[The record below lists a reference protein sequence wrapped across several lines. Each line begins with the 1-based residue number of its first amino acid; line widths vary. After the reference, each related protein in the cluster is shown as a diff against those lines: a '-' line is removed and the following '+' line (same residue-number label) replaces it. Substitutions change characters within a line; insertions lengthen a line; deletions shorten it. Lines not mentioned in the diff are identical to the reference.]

1 MPLNYR
7 DLLDA
12 RSLSK
17 SDKLAINEAYRSAFG
32 VSMPLLNTKC
42 RSCYNDALAA
52 LIHYEKK
59 GLWLRAGVVVKHNG
73 KLYNSHSE
81 LPYEVIELYRDKLAT
96 K

>member
-17 SDKLAINEAYRSAFG
+17 SDKQAIEVAYRSAFG
-32 VSMPLLNTKC
+32 RDMPNKNSSC
-42 RSCYNDALAA
+42 RSCYNDALAL
-52 LIHYEKK
+52 LINAEKR
-59 GLWLRAGVVVKHNG
+59 GAYLRAGVVVKHNG